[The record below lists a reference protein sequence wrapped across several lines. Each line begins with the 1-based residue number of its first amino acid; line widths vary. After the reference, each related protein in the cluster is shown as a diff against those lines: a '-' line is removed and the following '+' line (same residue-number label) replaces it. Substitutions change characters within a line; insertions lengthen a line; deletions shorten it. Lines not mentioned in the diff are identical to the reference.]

1 MMWNPL
7 IKLFCPALALLLV
20 PSGLAAQQ
28 QPTGIVSQSA
38 LAAATIR
45 QDPSAEPSQPQLQ
58 PQQPEDPLRTTYV
71 LGPDDQLTI
80 WVLEADE
87 LSTDPIRVGPDGY
100 MNLPMVG
107 RFRAAGLTV
116 EQLEAELTHRLK
128 TYVHEPN
135 VAVSI
140 TEFRSQPVS
149 IIGAVNSPGVH
160 PLAGQKTLIEV
171 LALAGGHRDDAGHS
185 IKITRRLKWGR
196 IPLAT
201 AKDDSTGQFS
211 VAEVNLEDVMKARNP
226 EENVFIKP
234 HDVISVPRAEMI
246 YVIGAVARSGGF
258 VLRERE
264 SISVL
269 RALALAGGLARFA
282 SPKIA
287 KILRPEQGAAQRTEI
302 PIDLKTILSSKSPDV
317 PLQRDDILFVP
328 RSGSKAMA
336 ARAAEAVVSA
346 GTGIAI
352 WRGGALGR

>member
-1 MMWNPL
+1 
-7 IKLFCPALALLLV
+7 
-20 PSGLAAQQ
+20 
-28 QPTGIVSQSA
+28 
-38 LAAATIR
+38 
-45 QDPSAEPSQPQLQ
+45 LQ
-58 PQQPEDPLRTTYV
+58 PAQPEDPLRNSYV
-71 LGPDDQLTI
+71 LGPDDEVTI

-87 LSTDPIRVGPDGY
+87 LSTDPIRIGPGGY

-107 RFRAAGLTV
+107 RFRAAGLTA

-140 TEFRSQPVS
+140 TGFRSQPVS
-149 IIGAVNSPGVH
+149 VIGAVKNPGVH
-160 PLAGQKTLIEV
+160 QLEGKRTLIEV
-171 LALAGGHRDDAGHS
+171 LALAGGHREDAGHS

-196 IPLAT
+196 IPLAS
-201 AKDDSTGQFS
+201 ANDDSTGQFS
-211 VAEVNLEDVMKARNP
+211 IAEVNLEDVMKARHP

-246 YVIGAVARSGGF
+246 YVIGAVERSGGF

-287 KILRPEQGAAQRTEI
+287 KILRPNEGGAQRAEI
-302 PIDLKTILSSKSPDV
+302 TINLNAILSSKSPDV
-317 PLQRDDILFVP
+317 LLQRDDILFVP
-328 RSGSKAMA
+328 RSGGKAAA
-336 ARAAEAVVSA
+336 ARAAAAVVSV
-346 GTGIAI
+346 GSGIAI
-352 WRGGALGR
+352 YRGGLGR